1 MPNDQPHSF
10 RERSLAALCHLST
23 LSWSVVLLLYPIIW
37 FNYLSGLSS
46 VPEQTVSNVMLA
58 SLALPPI
65 ISIVIW
71 VRIDKSYLFA
81 KTAVVEVFNVYLSF
95 LCYLLII
102 LLIGMLFTKVP
113 RSLTEELPIYYL
125 FGYMI
130 LFMIFTFVSAIQA
143 MIKAFKGQEFRYPL
157 IIRFITSR

>member
-1 MPNDQPHSF
+1 MPNYQPHKF
-10 RERSLAALCHLST
+10 KERSLAALCHLLT

-46 VPEQTVSNVMLA
+46 VPEQTVSNIMLA

-71 VRIDKSYLFA
+71 VSIDKAYLFA
-81 KTAVVEVFNVYLSF
+81 KIAVVEVFNVYLSF

-102 LLIGMLFTKVP
+102 VLIDLLCTKIPRFLIGDF
-113 RSLTEELPIYYL
+113 PIYL
-125 FGYMI
+125 FGYLI
-130 LFMIFTFVSAIQA
+130 VFMIFTFVAAIKA
-143 MIKAFKGQEFRYPL
+143 MIKAFKGQGFNYPL
-157 IIRFITSR
+157 VIRFITSR